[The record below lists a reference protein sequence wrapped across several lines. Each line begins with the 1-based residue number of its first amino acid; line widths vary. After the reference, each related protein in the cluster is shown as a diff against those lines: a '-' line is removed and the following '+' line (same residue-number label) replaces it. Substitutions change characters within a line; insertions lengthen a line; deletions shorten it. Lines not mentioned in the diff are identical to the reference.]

1 MTGSISII
9 LILKK
14 ITMRLFKYIIA
25 SFIMISATAV
35 TTSAQTSKPPGQ
47 NLQTIKIKVTGITC
61 KGDCK
66 DIQESVAKLSGVTAT
81 SQIGK
86 PSATSV
92 FEITFNPALVTEKQI
107 QKSVEDTP
115 GCDDPEKRPYKV
127 KKGDN

>member
-1 MTGSISII
+1 M
-9 LILKK
+9 K
-14 ITMRLFKYIIA
+14 RLKYIVA
-25 SFIMISATAV
+25 SFILISLISINAG
-35 TTSAQTSKPPGQ
+35 AQTSAPVSQ
-47 NLQTIKIKVTGITC
+47 NLQTIRIKVTGITC

-66 DIQESVAKLSGVTAT
+66 DIRESVAKLNGVTAT

-86 PSATSV
+86 PAATSV